1 MRWQLHFWTRLSLN
15 MLGFS
20 IGLADSG
27 LANPDTACC
36 HGNGVI
42 VRPIAPLP
50 AGTSGGPGRPGDVEA
65 RQSGSEGTE
74 LVSNFPGK
82 SYRFS
87 VDGLYKGS
95 GPEFGILDPGLLGQ
109 KHFSVDAEAETG
121 AIVEA
126 RLSARFTDLQ
136 RDPAEQ
142 LLNLVPLT
150 GSESEGRSLAH
161 LSAWFSLYEDRIS
174 YSVNRRASE
183 LTPGGAKR
191 RDFTGSFE
199 QHRLNTVLWRS
210 GKSSVSVEAVMS
222 RVEPDYRDLSDRHI
236 TDPLQARNK
245 STRQLTS
252 NATLGRASVF
262 VRARRGV
269 TLRAET
275 IGGSRPTQTEREI
288 GGSLWIAD
296 LRDGADNLFGR
307 INRLWAPDL
316 IWISGAH
323 GALKEGADSVAGRK
337 KIQKSAV
344 GASRSWEMGTVY
356 VSNWRSVMES
366 PFVAP
371 GIPRWRGH
379 GWDVGA
385 DLYHQ
390 DWSLSGSV
398 SDYRSDTAAP
408 WSNAAE
414 DSVSGSIFL
423 TWRPAHGPDVS
434 IGTGNYQYRGEFFD
448 YLGAEMSN
456 YRHYQASFDFSKSA
470 SAWLARDAQ
479 LKIAASL
486 QSSASQSQ
494 WWGANHAEGNGKL
507 FTGIKFVLPIGP

>member
-1 MRWQLHFWTRLSLN
+1 MRWRLHFWTRLSLN

-20 IGLADSG
+20 GLADSG
-27 LANPDTACC
+27 LASPDAACC
-36 HGNGVI
+36 HGDGVF
-42 VRPIAPLP
+42 VRSITPLP
-50 AGTSGGPGRPGDVEA
+50 AGASGGSVRPGDNEA

-82 SYRFS
+82 SYRLS
-87 VDGLYKGS
+87 VDGLYNGS
-95 GPEFGILDPGLLGQ
+95 GPEFGILNPGLLEQ
-109 KHFSVDAEAETG
+109 KYVSFDAEAETG
-121 AIVEA
+121 AIVKA
-126 RLSARFTDLQ
+126 GLSARFTDLQ

-142 LLNLVPLT
+142 LLNLIPLT

-161 LSAWFSLYEDRIS
+161 LSAWFSLYGDRIS
-174 YSVNRRASE
+174 YSVNRRATE
-183 LTPGGAKR
+183 LRPGGASR

-199 QHRLNTVLWRS
+199 QHRLNAVLWRS
-210 GKSSVSVEAVMS
+210 GKSGVSVEAVVS
-222 RVEPDYRDLSDRHI
+222 RAEPDYRDLSDKHV

-252 NATLGRASVF
+252 NATLGRAGVF
-262 VRARRGV
+262 VRERRAA

-275 IGGSRPTQTEREI
+275 IGGSRPSQTEREI
-288 GGSLWIAD
+288 GASLWIAD
-296 LRDGADNLFGR
+296 LRDGADNVFGR
-307 INRLWAPDL
+307 INRLWAPDML
-316 IWISGAH
+316 WVSGAH
-323 GALKEGADSVAGRK
+323 GALDEGAVSVAGRK
-337 KIQKSAV
+337 QIQKSAI

-366 PFVAP
+366 PSAAP
-371 GIPRWRGH
+371 GISRWQGN

-385 DLYHQ
+385 DLYYR
-390 DWSLSGSV
+390 DWSLSGAV

-408 WSNAAE
+408 WSNASE

-434 IGTGNYQYRGEFFD
+434 IGTGNYQYHGEFFD

-456 YRHYQASFDFSKSA
+456 YRHYQASFDFSKPA
-470 SAWLARDAQ
+470 SAWLARDVQVKMAV
-479 LKIAASL
+479 SL
-486 QSSASQSQ
+486 QSSANRSQ
-494 WWGANHAEGNGKL
+494 WWGADHAEGDGKI